1 MNELL
6 KRGFSAYKIVLGNK
20 LATSIMML
28 FGGLMLMIGAISGS
42 GNDTKTLPS
51 IIAVAGA
58 IFASWS
64 FYRIGYIKAKT
75 ETMKRNERD
84 VELGNL
90 ILQIYETIVYL
101 IVCSIG
107 VFLLLNE
114 NFTNQALNL
123 MTGGFTIF
131 NGIVGVIGAIKNRE
145 KYATFGWKFMLG
157 LTIPLQASIVPVYVV
172 LSKLHWLNKYSTL
185 IVPYSAF
192 TLSMSILICT
202 GFMVDIPY
210 DLDEAAIIDGC
221 GLFGTFFKII
231 MPLMKPALSTVGIYA
246 YLQCWNEFMFAN
258 VFISDQKHRTLPVGI
273 KALSGAYTTDWGPIG
288 AALVIATFP
297 TLIAYVFLSRKIQD
311 SFIAG
316 AVKG

>member
-1 MNELL
+1 MMVGKKKTFVYILL
-6 KRGFSAYKIVLGNK
+6 VIWSIINLFPIYFMFTFSLK
-20 LATSIMML
+20 
-28 FGGLMLMIGAISGS
+28 
-42 GNDTKTLPS
+42 GNDEIFGANIIGLPQHWLWSNYSSALGTGNMALYFFNSLLVTVISIGIS
-51 IIAVAGA
+51 IIAAMMA
-58 IFASWS
+58 TYALT
-64 FYRIGYIKAKT
+64 RIKWRLSK
-75 ETMKRNERD
+75 
-84 VELGNL
+84 L
-90 ILQIYETIVYL
+90 
-101 IVCSIG
+101 
-107 VFLLLNE
+107 
-114 NFTNQALNL
+114 TNA
-123 MTGGFTIF
+123 F
-131 NGIVGVIGAIKNRE
+131 
-145 KYATFGWKFMLG
+145 FMLG